1 MSKKLIAILVLLI
14 FSLGMIAGCGGSS
27 ETGDKTGAGKEAS
40 GGSNAVTTVSLS
52 LGGTTGMYYRT
63 HAPMADY
70 INSHSSKI
78 RIVPT
83 ISSGSLENVSNLI
96 NGSSQLG
103 CVYPDDAIDGYAKND
118 QLRFVGP
125 TTKVLPLQFVV
136 LANSGINTIEDLK
149 GKVVSYG
156 APGAGYRKWAE
167 MFMDFI
173 GMSSEVTEV
182 PLGAE
187 EHGTALKDGDIAMFA
202 TAAFVPSG
210 RVEEVALTNP
220 VKILDLSEYIDDFIA
235 KYPAFVECEIPAG
248 GYKGHDVTAKSFG
261 QPTVLLTTAKVPD
274 EVITEYMTWAYTP
287 EAQAAALTGQPQ
299 GPDHDSTT
307 PLANM
312 VIPIHPA
319 AQAFWESKGYT
330 VNK

>member
-1 MSKKLIAILVLLI
+1 MSKKLIGILVLLL
-14 FSLGMIAGCGGSS
+14 FALTLLVGCGSGTT
-27 ETGDKTGAGKEAS
+27 ETGTEAPAGS
-40 GGSNAVTTVSLS
+40 GAVTSVSLS

-63 HAPMADY
+63 HAPMAEY
-70 INSHSSKI
+70 INANSTKI
-78 RIVPT
+78 RVTPT

-96 NGSSQLG
+96 NGTSQFG
-103 CVYPDDAIDGYAKND
+103 CVYPDDAMVGYEKND
-118 QLRFVGP
+118 QLRFLGP
-125 TTKVLPLQFVV
+125 TTKILPLQFVV
-136 LANSGINTIEDLK
+136 LADSGINTIEDLK

-167 MFMDFI
+167 MFMEFV
-173 GMSSEVTEV
+173 GMSADVSEI

-187 EHGTALKDGDIAMFA
+187 EHGTALKDGDIVMFA

-220 VKILDLSEYIDDFIA
+220 VKILDLSDYIDDFMA
-235 KYPAFVECEIPAG
+235 KYPYFVECDVPAG
-248 GYKGHDVTAKSFG
+248 GYKGHDVTTKSIG
-261 QPTVLLTTAKVPD
+261 MPTVLLTRADVPD
-274 EVITEYMTWAYTP
+274 DVITEYMTWAYTP

-307 PLANM
+307 PLADM

-319 AQAFWESKGYT
+319 AKAFWESKGYT
-330 VNK
+330 VNE